1 MMWALLLRIVGN
13 GATGHGAV
21 SDAENTLHAYEAW
34 LAKETEPSEPEVSY
48 ELLFG
53 QYPLGFVQIEAWP
66 SEVWPR
72 AKDPQEG
79 PTDAPEIKVTR
90 TLTGISDEH
99 LRELVRRAYRDPNTP
114 VSCALVRHR
123 AGARKTYVKID
134 HAYITKYER
143 LAGVTERFTLKPL
156 HVGRE
161 EDVPT

>member
-34 LAKETEPSEPEVSY
+34 LAKENEPSEPEVSY

-66 SEVWPR
+66 SPVCGLP
-72 AKDPQEG
+72 DG
-79 PTDAPEIKVTR
+79 PVNAPEIKVTR

-99 LRELVRRAYRDPNTP
+99 LRELVRRAYRDPDTP

-123 AGARKTYVKID
+123 AGAKKTYVKID
-134 HAYITKYER
+134 HAHITRYER